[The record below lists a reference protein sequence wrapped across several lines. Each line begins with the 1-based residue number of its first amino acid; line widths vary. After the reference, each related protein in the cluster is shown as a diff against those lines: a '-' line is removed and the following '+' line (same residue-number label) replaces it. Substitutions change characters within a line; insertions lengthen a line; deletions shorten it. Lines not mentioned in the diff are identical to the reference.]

1 MDAVVRLLK
10 LHSHGAHYAMD
21 ICCMGLECIGG
32 GLNSHVGI
40 EIDVVSERS
49 KFVIHGFGEFFQSFV
64 EEFLR
69 Y

>member
-1 MDAVVRLLK
+1 
-10 LHSHGAHYAMD
+10 
-21 ICCMGLECIGG
+21 MGLECVGG
-32 GLNSHVGI
+32 GLNSHIGI

-49 KFVIHGFGEFFQSFV
+49 KFVIYGFGEFFQSFV